1 MGLALQSC
9 LGGSAQGFHVTFQ
22 SLNHFRFSVVNKHVG
37 FLIYNIRRFIGNS
50 FDVYFH
56 LWRNGT
62 PNWEHEKRLWE
73 EEQAKEWTTVLSKK
87 SKKALRQSAHKRPMK
102 RVRFADNLVM
112 DSPRIK
118 HAPASSLETIVF
130 GSFPPVQCVS
140 AKSAASDVLGDHA
153 DIPAS
158 RVFGRVSSDLNP
170 KMFTAKNKA
179 ANQGFSKFQNSELV
193 SCAHCLGLGHRA
205 LECLS
210 PIRCRLCFFYGHQA
224 SFCRTMS
231 KPRIYWKPKPIA

>member
-22 SLNHFRFSVVNKHVG
+22 GLNHFRFSVVNKHVG

-62 PNWEHEKRLWE
+62 TNWEREKRLWE

-170 KMFTAKNKA
+170 NMFTAKNKA
-179 ANQGFSKFQNSELV
+179 ANKGFSKFQNSELV

-210 PIRCRLCFFYGHQA
+210 PIR
-224 SFCRTMS
+224 
-231 KPRIYWKPKPIA
+231 

>member
-62 PNWEHEKRLWE
+62 PNWEREKRLWE

-130 GSFPPVQCVS
+130 GSFPP
-140 AKSAASDVLGDHA
+140 
-153 DIPAS
+153 
-158 RVFGRVSSDLNP
+158 
-170 KMFTAKNKA
+170 
-179 ANQGFSKFQNSELV
+179 
-193 SCAHCLGLGHRA
+193 CAMCLR
-205 LECLS
+205 
-210 PIRCRLCFFYGHQA
+210 
-224 SFCRTMS
+224 
-231 KPRIYWKPKPIA
+231 